1 MDLMDLV
8 QSQISDQMI
17 GQLTE
22 QLGGGVKKE
31 QTAAA
36 TTGILGTLM
45 TAMAKNAATPDGAAA
60 LNNAL
65 ERDHDGGILDDVMGM
80 ITGQTGGAGNRT
92 MNGAG
97 ILSHVLGQRQS
108 GAVDMISKMSGMN
121 QNSTSQL
128 MVMLAPMVMGMLGKT
143 KKQNNLDAGGISDL
157 LNGFSK
163 QQKAQNP
170 AMGMIESFLDADGD
184 GSIMDDVAG
193 MGMKLLGGLFKRRR

>member
-1 MDLMDLV
+1 
-8 QSQISDQMI
+8 MI

-22 QLGGGVKKE
+22 QLGGGVDKQ
-31 QTAAA
+31 QTAVA

-65 ERDHDGGILDDVMGM
+65 EKDHDGGILEDVMGM
-80 ITGQTGGAGNRT
+80 ITGKSGAANDRT

-108 GAVDMISKMSGMN
+108 GAVDMISKMSGLN

-163 QQKAQNP
+163 QQKDQNP
-170 AMGMIESFLDADGD
+170 AMGMIESFLDKDGD
-184 GSIMDDVAG
+184 GSIADDVAG
-193 MGMKLLGGLFKRRR
+193 IGMKLLGGLFKRRR

>member
-1 MDLMDLV
+1 MDLV

-22 QLGGGVKKE
+22 QLGGGVNKE
-31 QTAAA
+31 QTAVA

-45 TAMAKNAATPDGAAA
+45 SAMAKNAGTPDGAAA

-65 ERDHDGGILDDVMGM
+65 ERDHDGGILEDVMGM
-80 ITGQTGGAGNRT
+80 ITGQTGGANDRT

-108 GAVDMISKMSGMN
+108 GAVDMISKMSGLN

-143 KKQNNLDAGGISDL
+143 KRQNNLDAGGVADL

-163 QQKAQNP
+163 QQKAQSP
-170 AMGMIESFLDADGD
+170 AMGMIESFLDQDGD
-184 GSIMDDVAG
+184 GSIADDVAG